1 MRSADAKLS
10 LTKNPMTKMEDP
22 AAQNVANHYAVFHII
37 KTLREDPKMDNAN
50 AWKIDKTF
58 KGTGVHIDIKN
69 KTIRMNPKN
78 SWVRFETQDLIHV
91 YTFEPK
97 EKTS

>member
-1 MRSADAKLS
+1 
-10 LTKNPMTKMEDP
+10 
-22 AAQNVANHYAVFHII
+22 
-37 KTLREDPKMDNAN
+37 MDNAN